1 MCPTHTGEPLVG
13 CAAFAGLRLAGCC
26 LPLPKSTQ
34 IKMPQPL
41 LTVSTLTYGCRA
53 LEGGATWRQ
62 RVRPRSTQA
71 APWAA
76 ATLAAAATVQQCPA
90 HSALH
95 ARGLALGLLYHTLK
109 LQNMCNTLKIK
120 CGIEAPATAGLP
132 MRCGGAGSCAPYACA
147 AASWL
152 SASLGGSGSVL
163 LRTHKRAPLPI
174 HEFCA
179 AWAAPPSYVV
189 EHSLDHQTRP
199 PARPAAVGRLPRQ
212 LPLAR
217 RRRCACGEL

>member
-95 ARGLALGLLYHTLK
+95 AGGLALGLLYHTLK

-147 AASWL
+147 AASLPVCLARGLWQRA
-152 SASLGGSGSVL
+152 SAYS
-163 LRTHKRAPLPI
+163 
-174 HEFCA
+174 
-179 AWAAPPSYVV
+179 
-189 EHSLDHQTRP
+189 QTRATSYP
-199 PARPAAVGRLPRQ
+199 RILRCLGRPALIRG
-212 LPLAR
+212 
-217 RRRCACGEL
+217 